1 MKVLKKTFTVIALCA
16 LAAAGTLPAVEMTT
30 ERILEKMGQ
39 SNLRL
44 QDLQADFVQTKVL
57 ALFDEQLISH
67 GKFYF
72 RNPDKLV
79 LDTTEPEHQQL
90 IINYNHVWLHYPD
103 LKQVHELSLNQA
115 EGLSALFVG
124 FGGAVKDIRDQF
136 NVALRESGT
145 REDGTGYYVLSLEP
159 IPGTPAASPALGL
172 ARVLLTVTDRKWYP
186 VRTEIVQKNGDR
198 SILEYSNQKD
208 NLKLSESRFT
218 FKPPVG
224 TQVINHTAGQSGVTQ

>member
-1 MKVLKKTFTVIALCA
+1 MKLLKGLFSAIALVTVFTA
-16 LAAAGTLPAVEMTT
+16 VSLPAAMTAQ
-30 ERILEKMGQ
+30 RVLEKMNQ

-57 ALFDEQLISH
+57 ALFDERIISR

-103 LKQVHELSLNQA
+103 LKQVHELSLNQT
-115 EGLSALFVG
+115 EGLNALFVG

-136 NVALRESGT
+136 NVSLSDSGSL
-145 REDGTGYYVLSLEP
+145 EDGTGFYVLSLEP
-159 IPGTPAASPALGL
+159 IAGTPAASPALGL
-172 ARVLLTVTDRKWYP
+172 ARVLLTVTGRKWYP
-186 VRTEIVQKNGDR
+186 ARTEIVQKNGDR
-198 SILEYSNQKD
+198 TILEYSNQKD

-218 FKPPVG
+218 FKAPEG
-224 TQVINHTAGQSGVTQ
+224 TQVINHTAGGSGVAH